1 MLIHNRSLCSRVF
14 VFDISTSKIH
24 FDKTF
29 DNVDDDLNEDNDLS
43 NIIDYCI
50 GNSTNSINNADDAK
64 LLCNIES
71 MNRLLSN
78 FHVNLNHGDHYPMT
92 YLGHD
97 IIMDNYNMVDIL
109 VKYDCDL
116 YESYL
121 N

>member
-1 MLIHNRSLCSRVF
+1 MLIRNRSLCSRVF
-14 VFDISTSKIH
+14 VFDISVSKIH

-50 GNSTNSINNADDAK
+50 GNSTNSINNADDSF
-64 LLCNIES
+64 NDNNDEFPH
-71 MNRLLSN
+71 N